1 MKAQFKILN
10 IALLSFVLVLA
21 GCQKPESRFVLDG
34 ECDIEAL
41 TLDDQYTGSI
51 DLKQRTVVVAI
62 PETYNE
68 EQMTLTTLKL
78 SAGATAD
85 IKVGD
90 KLNLTAPRV
99 MTVSN
104 GNTYQEFTLSVKHDE
119 AHILSFVINGE
130 YAGIINEGMRTI
142 TVQVPAGT
150 DLSRLTPMITVSEG
164 ATVTPA
170 SGMACD
176 FTNPVE
182 FTVTYNTASTTYTV
196 TVKEMGKPK
205 ALYIGLAATQ
215 QQLNIEEQ
223 TACTWLLTSVEGA
236 QYASM
241 ADITAGAVD
250 LSECKVI
257 WWHLHKDG
265 GIDGKGQFENNAA
278 EALLA
283 AKALQTYYQ
292 AGGNFLLT
300 RYATYLPAYIGEADC
315 VPNNCWGQ
323 NEDNAET
330 VGGPWDFSIAG
341 HTDHALWQGLIMNPE
356 RPENVFVCDA
366 GYRITNSTAQYH
378 IGTDWGGYDDR
389 DMFRSRTGAID
400 IAGGNDAVVAWEYK
414 ATAEHGGIICIGSGC
429 YDWYS
434 VAGDAGTEY
443 YHANIAKITENAI
456 NYLSE

>member
-1 MKAQFKILN
+1 MKTFYK
-10 IALLSFVLVLA
+10 ALFLCLLPLTLA
-21 GCQKPESRFVLDG
+21 ACDKQESTFHLDG
-34 ECDIEAL
+34 ECNIVAL
-41 TLDDQYTGSI
+41 TLDDQYEGTI
-51 DLKQRTVVVAI
+51 NLKEHTVVVAI
-62 PETYNE
+62 PQTYDE
-68 EQMTLTTLKL
+68 QQMTLSRLDL
-78 SAGATAD
+78 SEGATAD

-90 KLNLTAPRV
+90 KINLMAPRALRI
-99 MTVSN
+99 TN
-104 GNTYQEFTLSVKHDE
+104 GNVFQNFTLSVKHDE
-119 AHILSFVINGE
+119 ARILRFVINGD
-130 YAGIINEGMRTI
+130 YVGIINEGMRTI
-142 TVQVPAGT
+142 TIQVPEGT
-150 DLSRLTPMITVSEG
+150 DLSHLTPTITTTEG
-164 ATVTPA
+164 ATITPA
-170 SGMACD
+170 SGIACD
-176 FTNPVE
+176 FTSPVT

-205 ALYIGLAATQ
+205 ALYAGLAATQ

-223 TACTWLLTSVEGA
+223 TACAWLLASVDGA
-236 QYASM
+236 QYASF
-241 ADITAGAVD
+241 ADIAAGIVD

-265 GIDGKGQFENNAA
+265 GIDGKLQFENNAGD
-278 EALLA
+278 ALLA
-283 AKALQTYYQ
+283 TDVLKTYYQ

-341 HTDHALWQGLIMNPE
+341 HTDHPLWQNLIGNPE
-356 RPENVFVCDA
+356 KPENVFVCDA

-389 DMFRSRTGAID
+389 DMFRNRTGAID
-400 IAGGNDAVVAWEYK
+400 IAGGNDAVVAWEYL
-414 ATAEHGGIICIGSGC
+414 ANADHGAIVCIGSGC

-434 VAGDAGTEY
+434 VAGEAGTEY